1 MNTVKW
7 TALDEATGAQYGRYD
22 DEASARAEAARRTKL
37 SQHAHTARQAEVQPD
52 ELHFKAATCSVC
64 ATPMPAVDNIV
75 QRGENNLVC
84 ASLDCRRESATRV
97 APGAFAWFSP
107 LTGHRR

>member
-1 MNTVKW
+1 VQRLRN
-7 TALDEATGAQYGRYD
+7 
-22 DEASARAEAARRTKL
+22 SHAR
-37 SQHAHTARQAEVQPD
+37 
-52 ELHFKAATCSVC
+52 
-64 ATPMPAVDNIV
+64 VDNIV